1 MGDAADA
8 GDRLFTTRWVHLYE
22 EDTPAGEVYAPET
35 GPIPLSRRPRTRLD
49 LKPDG
54 SATIS
59 TGGADDRPVAEPARW
74 THDGNDIVVRMSS
87 GSGERALRIVE
98 RSPTRLV
105 ITRRS
110 P

>member
-1 MGDAADA
+1 MGDAPDA
-8 GDRLFTTRWVHLYE
+8 GNRLFTTRWVHLYE
-22 EDTPAGEVYAPET
+22 QDTPAGEVYVPES
-35 GPIPLSRRPRTRLD
+35 GPVPLSRRSRARLE
-49 LKPDG
+49 LHPDG

-59 TGGADDRPVAEPARW
+59 AGGADDRPVAEPARW
-74 THDGNDIVVRMSS
+74 THDGPDIVVRSS
-87 GSGERALRIVE
+87 SGERALRIVE

>member
-1 MGDAADA
+1 MGDAPDA
-8 GDRLFTTRWVHLYE
+8 GNRLFTTRWVHLYE
-22 EDTPAGEVYAPET
+22 QDTPAGEVYVPES
-35 GPIPLSRRPRTRLD
+35 GPVPLSRRPRARLE
-49 LKPDG
+49 LHPDG

-59 TGGADDRPVAEPARW
+59 AGGADDRPVAEPARW
-74 THDGNDIVVRMSS
+74 IHDGPDIVVRSS
-87 GSGERALRIVE
+87 SGERALRIVE